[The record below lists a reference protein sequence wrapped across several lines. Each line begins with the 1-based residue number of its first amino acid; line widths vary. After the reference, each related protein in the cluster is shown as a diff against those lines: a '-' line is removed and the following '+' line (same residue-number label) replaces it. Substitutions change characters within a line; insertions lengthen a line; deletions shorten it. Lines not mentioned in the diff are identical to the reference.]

1 MCDIKGQPL
10 MDTTVTA
17 ENKLWWPMSEALYA
31 TILAYETTKE
41 DIYLEWCSKIW
52 NYIEA
57 HFIDSEN
64 GGDWWGYLRRD
75 GTVFNKL
82 KGRDPPT
89 WSAPTSKKLE
99 NIDRSVNPWSK
110 VEITK
115 AAFTF
120 PERFFSRSYRLPA
133 SLSLKNICS
142 GPSEVRP
149 RSPDLR
155 YTFVQQNK
163 VHFIVIILDFGNLQR
178 LK

>member
-1 MCDIKGQPL
+1 MCDIKGLPL

-41 DIYLEWCSKIW
+41 NIYLEWCSKIW
-52 NYIEA
+52 TYIEA

-89 WSAPTSKKLE
+89 EEFSALISKTKNAEEEDGSLIPDERWKLQ
-99 NIDRSVNPWSK
+99 RL
-110 VEITK
+110 
-115 AAFTF
+115 
-120 PERFFSRSYRLPA
+120 FSRSQ
-133 SLSLKNICS
+133 SS
-142 GPSEVRP
+142 
-149 RSPDLR
+149 
-155 YTFVQQNK
+155 TFLNSISFP
-163 VHFIVIILDFGNLQR
+163 HY
-178 LK
+178 

>member
-52 NYIEA
+52 TYIEA
-57 HFIDSEN
+57 HFLDSEN

-120 PERFFSRSYRLPA
+120 PERFFSRSYQLPA
-133 SLSLKNICS
+133 LLGPKNICS
-142 GPSEVRP
+142 RPSEVRP
-149 RSPDLR
+149 RSPD
-155 YTFVQQNK
+155 
-163 VHFIVIILDFGNLQR
+163 
-178 LK
+178 

>member
-57 HFIDSEN
+57 HFLDSEN

-89 WSAPTSKKLE
+89 QKLIRTDRQKTCKLRLGCEPTG
-99 NIDRSVNPWSK
+99 RSVNPW
-110 VEITK
+110 
-115 AAFTF
+115 
-120 PERFFSRSYRLPA
+120 
-133 SLSLKNICS
+133 
-142 GPSEVRP
+142 
-149 RSPDLR
+149 
-155 YTFVQQNK
+155 
-163 VHFIVIILDFGNLQR
+163 
-178 LK
+178 

>member
-75 GTVFNKL
+75 GSVFNKL
-82 KGRDPPT
+82 KGGNYKGCFHVPRALMFSIQ
-89 WSAPTSKKLE
+89 SAS
-99 NIDRSVNPWSK
+99 R
-110 VEITK
+110 IT
-115 AAFTF
+115 
-120 PERFFSRSYRLPA
+120 ES
-133 SLSLKNICS
+133 
-142 GPSEVRP
+142 
-149 RSPDLR
+149 
-155 YTFVQQNK
+155 
-163 VHFIVIILDFGNLQR
+163 
-178 LK
+178 

>member
-1 MCDIKGQPL
+1 
-10 MDTTVTA
+10 
-17 ENKLWWPMSEALYA
+17 MSEALYA

-110 VEITK
+110 VEIIK

-120 PERFFSRSYRLPA
+120 LEHFFSRSYRLPA
-133 SLSLKNICS
+133 SLSPKKSVQDRLISVHGALINATLLFNIINPISLSLFRISATC
-142 GPSEVRP
+142 R
-149 RSPDLR
+149 D
-155 YTFVQQNK
+155 
-163 VHFIVIILDFGNLQR
+163 
-178 LK
+178 